1 VSHSVDI
8 PAVVPAAGLGT
19 RMRTL
24 CGDRPKELL
33 PVGGLAAIEYSLL
46 EAREAGLRRVAVVVR
61 SDKPLIESFLAG
73 HRPATLGSWRYEGS
87 PRDYRQYFEELLFVE
102 QPEVAGV
109 ADAIARARAALGADA
124 VAILMPDNLTVTSR
138 PSIAACL
145 EGYHATGL
153 SSLAAVKVLP
163 AEAPRFGNCGKIEVR
178 RRGDG
183 LFAVLTIQDKGPGRF
198 QVGPAGDTWRTI
210 GRAVIAAKFFEL
222 FNEYGERSATGD
234 ELDDVPI
241 FQALAAAGELIA
253 APVEGECFDL
263 GIPEGYEA
271 ALSFEADFP
280 AGDPEPL
287 KT

>member
-1 VSHSVDI
+1 MSHSVEI

-46 EAREAGLRRVAVVVR
+46 EAREAGIRRVAVVVR
-61 SDKPLIESFLAG
+61 PDKPLIESFLAG
-73 HRPATLGSWRYEGS
+73 QRPATLGPWRYRGS
-87 PRDYRQYFEELLFVE
+87 PRNYKQYFEELLFVV

-109 ADAIARARAALGADA
+109 ADAIARARSALGADA
-124 VAILMPDNLTVTSR
+124 VACLMPDNLALTSQL
-138 PSIAACL
+138 PIAACL
-145 EGYHATGL
+145 ESYHATGL
-153 SSLAAVKVLP
+153 SSVAAVKVRP
-163 AEAPRFGNCGKIEVR
+163 AEASRFADCGGVEVS

-183 LFAVLTIQDKGPGRF
+183 RLAVRTIQDKGPGHF
-198 QVGPAGDTWRTI
+198 KVGPAGEALRAI
-210 GRAVIAAKFFEL
+210 GRSVLVPSFFDL
-222 FNEYGERSATGD
+222 FEEREKEATG
-234 ELDDVPI
+234 EEVDDVPI
-241 FQALAAAGELIA
+241 YQALAAAGELIA

-271 ALSFEADFP
+271 ALSFEADLP